1 MLGEGNRTGI
11 VGRPENLNER
21 VILATECVSRYKFSA
36 PMVIDG
42 MDGKVNRDYRAAPV
56 RVTVVD
62 IEGKVVFYAGPG
74 PFDFRIP
81 PIDRTLK
88 KLVANKG
95 HMPPAPAAQW
105 GPEADGLRC
114 GLSLDPPTVT
124 VGDNVAVQLKFEN
137 TADEAV
143 GVYYKP
149 ADAIARL
156 VVSNDKGKVLKLE
169 TSGRQ
174 RRPGRRREQGSSSV
188 QEIGPGEVF
197 ETEIEC
203 KVATVSDET
212 ALVAGQFRAVYRH
225 EVTDAALAQIEPAR
239 EKPAWTGTITSG
251 ACTLNV
257 TLPEQLGCI
266 DCHGGSNYHHV
277 HERDC
282 TRCHVGQ
289 MGTADFDTKD
299 EACVQCHRR
308 EGQYG
313 RRQILGPGG
322 EFDLVSRHLAGTIE
336 DKDCLLCHDNSRHGE
351 GLVRLIDPDSGGTEP
366 WTGTR
371 AGFCLTCH
379 DGEPPAHVSFPNES
393 TGSGFDKMK
402 FLDSAVAQT
411 EQGCSYCHNPHGSA
425 YPALLKDLHAH

>member
-1 MLGEGNRTGI
+1 MLGQDNRTGI
-11 VGRPENLNER
+11 VGRPQDINER

-36 PMVIDG
+36 PMVIDS
-42 MDGKVNRDYRAAPV
+42 MDGKVNSDYKAAPV
-56 RVTVVD
+56 RVTITD
-62 IEGKVVFYAGPG
+62 IDGRVAYYAGRG

-81 PIDRTLK
+81 PIERTLK

-105 GPEADGLRC
+105 GSPVDGLRC
-114 GLSLDPPTVT
+114 GLRLDPSKVT
-124 VGDNVAVQLKFEN
+124 VGDSMAVQLKFEN
-137 TADEAV
+137 AAERAV
-143 GVYYKP
+143 AVYYKP
-149 ADAIARL
+149 DEVVNRL
-156 VVSNDKGKVLKLE
+156 LVRNDEGEVLKLE
-169 TSGRQ
+169 MSGRQ
-174 RRPGRRREQGSSSV
+174 RWSRRRRGQGNSGV
-188 QEIGPGEVF
+188 REIGPGEVF

-203 KVATVSDET
+203 KVAAVSDQ
-212 ALVAGQFRAVYRH
+212 AGSVAGQFRAVYSH
-225 EVTDAALAQIEPAR
+225 EVTDATLAQIEPAL
-239 EKPAWTGTITSG
+239 EKPAWTGKVVSG

-282 TRCHVGQ
+282 ARCHVGE

-322 EFDLVSRHLAGTIE
+322 EFDLASRHLAGTIE
-336 DKDCLLCHDNSRHGE
+336 DKDCLLCHDHSDHGD
-351 GLVRLIDPDSGGTEP
+351 GVVHLIDPDSGGAKP

-402 FLDSAVAQT
+402 FLDSALAQA
-411 EQGCSYCHNPHGSA
+411 EQGCSHCHKPHGSA
-425 YPALLKDLHAH
+425 YPSLLKDLHSH